1 MCIQITYVYRH
12 TTACFYVKSR
22 RNFDFVFYIYI
33 YLYLFLFFYI
43 QDPCAAVQWSTNTK
57 IATSVSAM
65 SSTPS
70 PRPTA
75 ETRPNQSKKTQHGGQ
90 TLDLSPHDLKKYLSQ
105 PVRSI
110 FHEQAKSIVAIQVR
124 KSCLKKIIL
133 GIFSWNNKTHY

>member
-1 MCIQITYVYRH
+1 MYPNYLCLQIHY
-12 TTACFYVKSR
+12 C
-22 RNFDFVFYIYI
+22 
-33 YLYLFLFFYI
+33 LFLREIQKKLWLCILHLHFHLHLPIPISFFYF

-124 KSCLKKIIL
+124 KSCLKKKDQFQ
-133 GIFSWNNKTHY
+133 GKKS

>member
-1 MCIQITYVYRH
+1 MCIQIIYVYRH

-22 RNFDFVFYIYI
+22 RNFDFVFYIYT
-33 YLYLFLFFYI
+33 YFLFFCL

>member
-1 MCIQITYVYRH
+1 MSTD
-12 TTACFYVKSR
+12 TLLP
-22 RNFDFVFYIYI
+22 VFTWNPEETLT
-33 YLYLFLFFYI
+33 LYFTFIPISYFFYF

-124 KSCLKKIIL
+124 KSCLKKRTNFK
-133 GIFSWNNKTHY
+133 GRKANWY